1 MNISR
6 VKKNKPAFQGRLYH
20 LPPIETNRK
29 TTIADEDVPNPNSS
43 PIEVKEG

>member
-1 MNISR
+1 

-29 TTIADEDVPNPNSS
+29 TTIADEGNTNPNTST
-43 PIEVKEG
+43 IDVKES